1 MSQTSADDPDAA
13 VTLTIVQGPLR
24 GREFS
29 FAERGTCVIGRAGDC
44 SPQLP
49 DDEHHRTVS
58 RHHCLLDIN
67 PPDIRIRDFGSLN
80 GTFVN
85 GDKIGQRAAHLD
97 PRQAAAL
104 RFPERDLVHGD
115 EITIGQTVLRVGVRV
130 PTVEAGPGP
139 GACAGCGR
147 PAVAAHG
154 GEYVCAGCQD
164 SPQRL
169 AGWLIEQAR
178 AGDPGLAALKDLA
191 VEREL
196 GRGGMGAVYLVRDP
210 RAGGQLALKLMLP
223 KAAASEQAGRR
234 FLREID
240 VTKSLRHPN
249 IAMLHDYGGARGVYF
264 FTIEYCPGG
273 SLDRFVQ
280 RHGGRLPAGPAVVLA
295 VQVLDGLSYAHARG
309 VVHRDLSPQ
318 NILLAGRDGA
328 LVAKACDFGL
338 AKEFDQAGLS
348 GLTRTGAAA
357 GKPWFM
363 PRQQVINFRDA
374 KPGVDVWA
382 LAATLY
388 WTLTGQTPRDFP
400 PHKDPWQV
408 VLQDDP
414 VPIRERVPSIP
425 RPLAAVIDEAL
436 RDRPPTGSMTAE
448 ELRQALQALV

>member
-1 MSQTSADDPDAA
+1 MSETEPAA
-13 VTLTIVQGPLR
+13 TVTLEVVQGMLR
-24 GREFS
+24 GEEFS

-44 SPQLP
+44 SPRLP

-85 GDKIGQRAAHLD
+85 GDKIGQRPPHLE
-97 PRQAAAL
+97 PGQGAAL
-104 RFPERDLVHGD
+104 QFPERDLAHGD
-115 EITIGQTVLRVGVRV
+115 EVKIGQTVMRVSVRV
-130 PTVEAGPGP
+130 PTVVGLDA
-139 GACAGCGR
+139 GACAECGR
-147 PAVAAHG
+147 PAAAAYA
-154 GEYVCAGCQD
+154 GEYVCADCQD
-164 SPQRL
+164 DPRRL
-169 AGWLIEQAR
+169 AARLIEQAR
-178 AGDPGLAALKDLA
+178 AGDPGLAALRDLT

-196 GRGGMGAVYLVRDP
+196 GRGGMGAVYLARDIRSGRP
-210 RAGGQLALKLMLP
+210 LALKLMLP
-223 KAAASEQAGRR
+223 KVAARDQAGRQ
-234 FLREID
+234 FLREIE
-240 VTKSLRHPN
+240 VTKDLRHPH
-249 IAMLHDYGGARGVYF
+249 IALLHDYGGAHGVYF
-264 FTIEYCPGG
+264 FTVEYCAAG
-273 SLDRFVQ
+273 SLDRFVK
-280 RHGGRLPAGPAVVLA
+280 RHGGRLLARQAVPLA
-295 VQVLDGLSYAHARG
+295 RQVLDGLGYAHARG

-318 NILLAGRDGA
+318 NILLAEQDGA

-363 PRQQVINFRDA
+363 PRRQVVNFKHAR
-374 KPGVDVWA
+374 PEVDVWA

-388 WTLTGQTPRDFP
+388 WTLTGQPPRHFP

-414 VPIRERVPSIP
+414 IPVREREPSIP

-436 RDRPPTGSMTAE
+436 REGPPAGFTTAGQ
-448 ELRQALQALV
+448 LRQALAATE